1 MDIKS
6 LLIKIKQKNQ
16 DVDLELIKKAYEFAK
31 TAHTGQKRT
40 NGEDYINHPL
50 RVAFVLTDFSLDT
63 NTIVAAFLHDVLE
76 DTKTTPETIKKEFG
90 KDVLDIVDGLT
101 KIDKI
106 KYQGSKRYAENLKK
120 TILALSDDARVAF
133 IKLADRLDNLKSIDA
148 YRQEKKERKARET
161 MEIYAPI
168 ADRLGMSWLKG
179 ELEDLSFPILY
190 PKEYSWLMA
199 NIKEKYKKRQA
210 YLKKIA
216 PKVQKYIEK
225 EGIKIIDVDYRAK
238 HYWSLYQKLKRYDM
252 DLNKIHDLVALR
264 LIVPSIEDCYAV
276 LGIIHKYWNPLLGR
290 IKDYIAMPKPNGYQ
304 SLHTTVFCDDGII
317 TEFQIRTPEMHRKAE
332 YGIAS
337 HWYYSEKKGL
347 KSYLKKIS
355 TKAPERELIL
365 TKQIREFQNEI
376 KKSDPKDLFQK
387 LRVDFFKTR
396 IFVFTPK
403 GDSIELPD
411 KSCPIDFAY
420 AIHSEVGNHCSQAIV
435 NGAIKSLYHQLQ
447 NGDIVDI
454 KTDKNRR
461 PSHDWLNFVKTQKAK
476 SEIRKNIDQGKE
488 PISSKISIKPILD
501 LPRKIFSQMQG
512 KRKYPVLVDGQ
523 DQIATTI
530 GKCCNPK
537 PGDEIFGYITK
548 TNGVSIHKSN
558 CQNLKKARDSKP
570 SNIVNVSWKK

>member
-1 MDIKS
+1 
-6 LLIKIKQKNQ
+6 
-16 DVDLELIKKAYEFAK
+16 
-31 TAHTGQKRT
+31 
-40 NGEDYINHPL
+40 
-50 RVAFVLTDFSLDT
+50 
-63 NTIVAAFLHDVLE
+63 
-76 DTKTTPETIKKEFG
+76 
-90 KDVLDIVDGLT
+90 
-101 KIDKI
+101 
-106 KYQGSKRYAENLKK
+106 
-120 TILALSDDARVAF
+120 
-133 IKLADRLDNLKSIDA
+133 
-148 YRQEKKERKARET
+148 
-161 MEIYAPI
+161 
-168 ADRLGMSWLKG
+168 
-179 ELEDLSFPILY
+179 
-190 PKEYSWLMA
+190 
-199 NIKEKYKKRQA
+199 
-210 YLKKIA
+210 
-216 PKVQKYIEK
+216 
-225 EGIKIIDVDYRAK
+225 
-238 HYWSLYQKLKRYDM
+238 M